1 MLRVVFVVCGRRI
14 FVLGLDGLCKVM
26 NFSFF
31 PQAKNRRFVVS
42 DCSFSLEMVLSNSRQ
57 LDSIM
62 IDIRLI
68 CYFLHM
74 QGHTYRLRA
83 RVGPLLFST
92 LLSKIVLILYLLLPG
107 DIDSFAILILLPYP
121 IIAPVL
127 LEFD

>member
-1 MLRVVFVVCGRRI
+1 MS
-14 FVLGLDGLCKVM
+14 KVM

-31 PQAKNRRFVVS
+31 PQAKNRRFMIS

-57 LDSIM
+57 LDSIL

-68 CYFLHM
+68 CYFLNK
-74 QGHTYRLRA
+74 QSYTYLLRLRA
-83 RVGPLLFST
+83 CPLFFSI

-107 DIDSFAILILLPYP
+107 DIDSLAMLILLPYP

-127 LEFD
+127 FLFD